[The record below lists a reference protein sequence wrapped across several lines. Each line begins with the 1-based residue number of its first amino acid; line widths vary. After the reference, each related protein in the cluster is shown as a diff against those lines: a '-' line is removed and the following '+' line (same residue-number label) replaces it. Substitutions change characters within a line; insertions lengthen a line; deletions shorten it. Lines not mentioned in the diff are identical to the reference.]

1 MTIIDLARRVLA
13 MRVQQRAYFRT
24 RSTFD
29 LEQSKQLEREI
40 DKLVAEIVED
50 KPGMLPMF
58 EQNLEEN
65 R

>member
-1 MTIIDLARRVLA
+1 MTIIDLARRMLA

-40 DKLVAEIVED
+40 DKLIAEIIED

-58 EQNLEEN
+58 EQDLEEN

>member
-29 LEQSKQLEREI
+29 LERSQQLEREI